1 MPNPT
6 PRTDQLEPT
15 QFRKINP
22 RERLT
27 RAVRVRLSLELA
39 DRYDVLTL
47 EQRSALVAQALE
59 SFNTEQDETP

>member
-1 MPNPT
+1 MPNLT
-6 PRTDQLEPT
+6 PRTDQLAPT

-27 RAVRVRLSLELA
+27 RAVRVRLPLELA
-39 DRYDVLTL
+39 DHYDVLTL

-59 SFNTEQDETP
+59 SFNTEQGE